1 MIKFKLIILVF
12 ASTIFIITG
21 CDETQ
26 ASNNKNVKELTP
38 TSVQKEVQLRGD
50 FKRSFEVY
58 ELASN
63 DITYY
68 VSDPK
73 QLLMKDSKSVN
84 QKGYYKYFETC
95 VVGKISS
102 IGKYGPLGKYQNQIT
117 VREICV

>member
-1 MIKFKLIILVF
+1 MIKFRLIILGF
-12 ASTIFIITG
+12 ASTIFMITG

>member
-1 MIKFKLIILVF
+1 MIKFRLIILGF
-12 ASTIFIITG
+12 ASTIFMITG

-26 ASNNKNVKELTP
+26 ASNNKNMKELTP

>member
-1 MIKFKLIILVF
+1 MTKFRLIILAF
-12 ASTIFIITG
+12 ASTIFMSTG

-26 ASNNKNVKELTP
+26 ASNNKNVRELTP
-38 TSVQKEVQLRGD
+38 TSVEKEVQLRGD
-50 FKRSFEVY
+50 FKRSFEVH
-58 ELASN
+58 EFVSDN
-63 DITYY
+63 ITYY

-95 VVGKISS
+95 VVGKVSF

-117 VREICV
+117 VREICA

>member
-1 MIKFKLIILVF
+1 MIKFRLIILGF
-12 ASTIFIITG
+12 ASTVFIITG

>member
-1 MIKFKLIILVF
+1 MIKFRLIILGF

-73 QLLMKDSKSVN
+73 QLLMKDSKSLN

>member
-1 MIKFKLIILVF
+1 MIKFRLIILGF

-117 VREICV
+117 VREICA

>member
-1 MIKFKLIILVF
+1 MIKFRLIILGF
-12 ASTIFIITG
+12 ASTIFMITG

-73 QLLMKDSKSVN
+73 QLLMKDWKSVN

>member
-1 MIKFKLIILVF
+1 MIKFRLIILGF

-38 TSVQKEVQLRGD
+38 TSVQKEVQLRGK
-50 FKRSFEVY
+50 FKRSFEVH

>member
-1 MIKFKLIILVF
+1 MIKFRPIILGF

>member
-1 MIKFKLIILVF
+1 MIKFRLIILGF
-12 ASTIFIITG
+12 ALTIFIITG

>member
-1 MIKFKLIILVF
+1 MIKFRLIILGF

-50 FKRSFEVY
+50 FKKSFEVY

>member
-1 MIKFKLIILVF
+1 MIKFRLIILGF
-12 ASTIFIITG
+12 ASTIFMITG

-26 ASNNKNVKELTP
+26 ASNNKNMKELTP
-38 TSVQKEVQLRGD
+38 ASVQKEVQLRGD
-50 FKRSFEVY
+50 FIRSFEVY

-63 DITYY
+63 GITYY

>member
-1 MIKFKLIILVF
+1 MIKFRLIILGF
-12 ASTIFIITG
+12 TSTIFMITG

-26 ASNNKNVKELTP
+26 ASNNKNVKELAP
-38 TSVQKEVQLRGD
+38 TSVEKEVQLRGD

-63 DITYY
+63 GITYY

-73 QLLMKDSKSVN
+73 QLLVKDSKSVN

-117 VREICV
+117 VREICA

>member
-1 MIKFKLIILVF
+1 MIKFRLIILGF

-73 QLLMKDSKSVN
+73 QLLMKDSKSIN

>member
-1 MIKFKLIILVF
+1 MTKFRLIILGF
-12 ASTIFIITG
+12 ASTVFIITG

-26 ASNNKNVKELTP
+26 ASNNKNVEELTP

>member
-1 MIKFKLIILVF
+1 MIKFRLIILVF

>member
-1 MIKFKLIILVF
+1 MIKFRLIILVF

-38 TSVQKEVQLRGD
+38 TSVKKEVQLRGD

>member
-1 MIKFKLIILVF
+1 MIKFRLIILGF

-73 QLLMKDSKSVN
+73 KLLMKDSKSVN

>member
-1 MIKFKLIILVF
+1 MTKFRLIILGF

>member
-1 MIKFKLIILVF
+1 MTKFRLIILGF
-12 ASTIFIITG
+12 ASTVFIITG

-73 QLLMKDSKSVN
+73 QLLMKDSKSFN